1 VAELNNKRPSYQ
13 WYPGDARR
21 DTGLQSCRLVVRGLW
36 REMLDLMHDG
46 EPYGHLT
53 AGGQPIGDET
63 LARMI
68 GEPVKDVRRW
78 VQELEDKNVFD
89 RTDEGVIFSR
99 RMVRDQHIRTVRAES
114 GRLGGNTT
122 LLSKQNGNHGDKRQ
136 VKRLVKQTDKQNPT
150 PAVAVAVATAVKGG
164 STAKKPPASGDAVPR
179 TTGLDVLPKADCDEL
194 FELWTARRGVYAY
207 SRFRKNMLLLFQSE
221 LTRYTT
227 PEISDA
233 IIAYAEWVE
242 EQPDKE
248 QGFCTLDRFIT
259 EIAKWVRFG
268 KMPYVVNGEMTERG
282 QWAGS
287 RELREE
293 SLAKRS
299 A

>member
-1 VAELNNKRPSYQ
+1 MAEQNNKRPSYQ

-53 AGGQPIGDET
+53 AGGQPITVET
-63 LARMI
+63 LARMV
-68 GEPVKDVRRW
+68 GEPAKDVRRW
-78 VQELEDKNVFD
+78 VQELEDRRVFS
-89 RTDEGVIFSR
+89 RTDDGVIYSR
-99 RMVRDQHIRTVRAES
+99 RLVRDQHIRTVRAEA
-114 GRLGGNTT
+114 GKLGGNPS
-122 LLSKQNGNHGDKRQ
+122 LVGNHGDNRQ
-136 VKRLVKQTDKQNPT
+136 VKRLVKQTDKQKPT

-164 STAKKPPASGDAVPR
+164 STAKKPAASGEAVPR
-179 TTGLDVLPKADCDEL
+179 PTGLDVLPKADCDQL
-194 FELWTARRGVYAY
+194 FETWTARRGVVAY
-207 SRFRKNMLLLFQSE
+207 GRFRKNMLLLFQSE

-227 PEISDA
+227 PELNDA

-248 QGFCTLDRFIT
+248 QGFCTLERFVS